1 MGLVVINPGMCTTIQ
16 DEGRPGYAAWGVCAG
31 GAFDRGS
38 AELANALLGN
48 SAGCAA
54 LEMTLVGGMY
64 QADRPLALAL
74 AGGLIEAKIVMPDRS
89 ERAVRVPSSF
99 SLREGEQ
106 LVLGH
111 TLLGARTYL
120 AVRGGWQTATVLGSR
135 STEQPLKE
143 GERLPAGQ
151 SSVLSRHL
159 ADQSWQAARGS
170 PFRIVPGPDVRSNPE
185 LHAAFWASQQ
195 FRVGTQH
202 DRKGLRLEGDFVKV
216 AADPLR
222 LSTPVSPGAVQV
234 AGGKLI
240 ILGVACGT
248 MGGYPH
254 VAHVISA
261 DLDRLGQLKA
271 GDVIRFELV
280 TIDVAR
286 RALRE
291 MHNQRRMLFRRVRLM
306 SEVD

>member
-16 DEGRPGYAAWGVCAG
+16 DEGRPGYAAWGVSAG

-48 SAGCAA
+48 TAGCAV
-54 LEMTLVGGMY
+54 LEMTLVGGIY
-64 QADRPLALAL
+64 QADQPLAMAL
-74 AGGLIEAKIVMPDRS
+74 AGGLIEAEIVMPDRS
-89 ERAVRVPSSF
+89 ERAVRGQRSF
-99 SLREGEQ
+99 ALREGEQ

-111 TLLGARTYL
+111 TLAGARAYL

-135 STEQPLKE
+135 SSEEPLRA
-143 GERLPAGQ
+143 GERLPAER
-151 SSVLSRHL
+151 SSVLSRQL
-159 ADQSWQAARGS
+159 ADQSWQPAAGA
-170 PFRIVPGPDVRSNPE
+170 PIRIVAGPDARSNPE
-185 LHAAFWASQQ
+185 LNAAFWASRH
-195 FRVGTQH
+195 FRVGTRH
-202 DRKGLRLEGDFVKV
+202 DRKGLRLEGDFVEV
-216 AADPLR
+216 AADPVR

-234 AGGKLI
+234 AGGQLI

-261 DLDRLGQLKA
+261 DLDRLGQLKS

-280 TIDVAR
+280 TIDLAR
-286 RALRE
+286 RVLKD
-291 MHNQRRMLFRRVRLM
+291 MHNQRRALFRRVSLM